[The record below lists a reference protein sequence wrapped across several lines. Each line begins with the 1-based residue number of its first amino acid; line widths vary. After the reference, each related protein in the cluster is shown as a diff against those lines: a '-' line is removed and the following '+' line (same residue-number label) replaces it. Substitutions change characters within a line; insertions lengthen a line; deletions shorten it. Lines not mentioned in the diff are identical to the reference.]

1 MYTWYIKDDK
11 GNITSKM
18 PPYAQLS
25 EQDLK
30 DIVAYLKT
38 LK

>member
-11 GNITSKM
+11 GKLQSKM
-18 PPYAQLS
+18 PPFAHLS
-25 EQDLK
+25 EKDVA